1 MQLHTVGVERDAL
14 RRPLHARGLAHL
26 VRFDSTV
33 DEVIAELP
41 LPVISRAGSHPDE
54 DDPDSVYDLG
64 QDHARPVGPS
74 GEHGPRLRSVHATG
88 PAPDHHSKTASANC
102 SPPDLIG

>member
-1 MQLHTVGVERDAL
+1 MT
-14 RRPLHARGLAHL
+14 L
-26 VRFDSTV
+26 VRITLAPS
-33 DEVIAELP
+33 
-41 LPVISRAGSHPDE
+41 
-54 DDPDSVYDLG
+54 
-64 QDHARPVGPS
+64 GPS